1 MRVFGVGSDVTQLTL
16 SLFLLGYAVGQLVV
30 GTLSDAVGRRP
41 ALLAGLGVYT
51 VASLAC
57 AVTGNLWLLV
67 TMRFVQG
74 TGAAAGAVIGR
85 AMVRDTHT
93 GAEAARLLATMI
105 AVLAIAPMV
114 APLVGGVL
122 LEHLGWRAIFAT
134 LCLCGVALSAMAA
147 SSLEETLGERRAL
160 SLRAIASGFA
170 LFFGAKETRIP
181 TLLVALSFA
190 GQFAF
195 ISGSPF
201 VIIQGYGVQPAH
213 YGFYFGATALALMV
227 GSASGGR
234 LLKRGRSPQSVV
246 RIGGAALM
254 VAAVSLVALVHL
266 PGTGVFGLIGPMILC
281 FVGIGLVGPS
291 ATAIALDP
299 VPEIAGSASA
309 IIGGVQMIAGSLSGY
324 VVAKIGGASPTALG
338 WQVAIMAIS
347 CAMLA
352 IMPRR
357 GAA

>member
-1 MRVFGVGSDVTQLTL
+1 MAPSSLPWPPRARIGSARWIGSLAAVTAVPALSIDMSLPAQPTLMRVFGVGSDVTQLTL

-147 SSLEETLGERRAL
+147 SSLEET
-160 SLRAIASGFA
+160 
-170 LFFGAKETRIP
+170 
-181 TLLVALSFA
+181 
-190 GQFAF
+190 
-195 ISGSPF
+195 
-201 VIIQGYGVQPAH
+201 
-213 YGFYFGATALALMV
+213 
-227 GSASGGR
+227 
-234 LLKRGRSPQSVV
+234 
-246 RIGGAALM
+246 
-254 VAAVSLVALVHL
+254 
-266 PGTGVFGLIGPMILC
+266 
-281 FVGIGLVGPS
+281 
-291 ATAIALDP
+291 
-299 VPEIAGSASA
+299 
-309 IIGGVQMIAGSLSGY
+309 
-324 VVAKIGGASPTALG
+324 
-338 WQVAIMAIS
+338 
-347 CAMLA
+347 
-352 IMPRR
+352 
-357 GAA
+357 